1 MPAATWI
8 AHVKSVYSK
17 GNMTYKEAMK
27 RAAKTWKK
35 KKSGAAAPAR
45 KSRGKRKSK
54 AKEPED
60 EPDEEPE
67 DEKEKE
73 APKRKRKRGQVRE
86 EPELSPNDRAT
97 TPSIPPHWEMCWDQ
111 SP

>member
-17 GNMTYKEAMK
+17 GGMTYKQAMQ
-27 RAAKTWKK
+27 RAAKSWKK

-54 AKEPED
+54 AKEPEE

-73 APKRKRKRGQVRE
+73 APKREQYR
-86 EPELSPNDRAT
+86 
-97 TPSIPPHWEMCWDQ
+97 
-111 SP
+111 

>member
-1 MPAATWI
+1 MASKNCPIGYNKPPFNYKMPAATWI

-17 GNMTYKEAMK
+17 GGMTYKQAMQ
-27 RAAKTWKK
+27 RAAKTWKTK

-60 EPDEEPE
+60 EEPEE
-67 DEKEKE
+67 DEKEKD
-73 APKRKRKRGQVRE
+73 APKGKRKRA
-86 EPELSPNDRAT
+86 RAGAGKFEKN
-97 TPSIPPHWEMCWDQ
+97 IN
-111 SP
+111 

>member
-17 GNMTYKEAMK
+17 GNMTYKQAMQ

-35 KKSGAAAPAR
+35 KKSGAAAAPAR

-54 AKEPED
+54 AKEPE
-60 EPDEEPE
+60 EDEEPE
-67 DEKEKE
+67 EEEKE
-73 APKRKRKRGQVRE
+73 AIRR
-86 EPELSPNDRAT
+86 
-97 TPSIPPHWEMCWDQ
+97 PH
-111 SP
+111 PVYLPAVGA

>member
-45 KSRGKRKSK
+45 KSRGKRK
-54 AKEPED
+54 AKT
-60 EPDEEPE
+60 EEPE
-67 DEKEKE
+67 E
-73 APKRKRKRGQVRE
+73 AEEGEEPKAGRKRRKRARPGPGKFEKNV
-86 EPELSPNDRAT
+86 N
-97 TPSIPPHWEMCWDQ
+97 
-111 SP
+111 

>member
-17 GNMTYKEAMK
+17 GGMTYKQAMQ
-27 RAAKTWKK
+27 RAAKSWKK

-54 AKEPED
+54 AKEPEE

-73 APKRKRKRGQVRE
+73 APKGTGRQSGRVGASSQRKRKRARPGPGKYE
-86 EPELSPNDRAT
+86 KNLN
-97 TPSIPPHWEMCWDQ
+97 
-111 SP
+111 

>member
-1 MPAATWI
+1 MASKNCPIGYNKPPFNYKMPAATWI

-17 GNMTYKEAMK
+17 GGMTYKQAMQ

-35 KKSGAAAPAR
+35 KKSGAAAPVR

-60 EPDEEPE
+60 EKEPE
-67 DEKEKE
+67 EEEEKD
-73 APKRKRKRGQVRE
+73 APKRKRKRA
-86 EPELSPNDRAT
+86 RAGAGKFEKN
-97 TPSIPPHWEMCWDQ
+97 IN
-111 SP
+111 